1 VPVKEQR
8 KINLPDTHVKEFD
21 KLLKNIKDLFSED
34 ELGQIAQ
41 AYEQMKSSGKAEARL
56 IRQVVPIEQWIN
68 DPYYVGPDVTNI
80 YPFWKEKAIDVF
92 SRPIE
97 DKINEIIL
105 TGAIGTGKSTFAV
118 LCVLRVIYELSCY
131 EHIAALFNLF
141 GVSRIAFAYLSV
153 TKEQAQ
159 NTGFALMTEWLDSIP
174 YFKEKFKRKDRL
186 DSMLIWPQ
194 ERMIVTYGSVA
205 NHFLGMNL
213 FGSILDEANFFA
225 GRSKEDADIK
235 MNSKVSGLYTQIMT
249 RSESRFIINGINYSL
264 SILVSSSTVES
275 SFTEERIEKAKNNKH
290 TYIVSPSL
298 WDVKP
303 GNYKGGHFLVY
314 TGGDG
319 IDPFVIDSIED
330 INTILQQ
337 KGLKQ
342 ISHNLP
348 LENAKAVLPINIQS
362 RLLSVPDEHRASF
375 QGDIIIALQDLAGYS
390 VSAANK
396 LFNSEKV
403 YESCVNDAL
412 SHPFSREKIVISTTS
427 VSTQEGY
434 IPIKAYLRNNIIF
447 NRLNM
452 QRFMHI
458 DLALTGDS
466 LGIAMC
472 YISGWQTIYKGESN
486 YNDLDYDSEKIED
499 EIKIPVLTY
508 DFMLRIDP
516 PKKPNKI
523 SLSKVRDFI
532 VYLRNEKGINFGKIT
547 ADQFQSEQMLQELE
561 ELGFN
566 VGRLSVDRTADA
578 YLGFTSLMY
587 DGRVNFYDYKPF
599 KREIFGVVYYPA
611 KNKVDHTATGSKDVS
626 DAVVGAAYNA
636 IKSEDKTDVTQQ
648 SLVDIFI
655 ESNKG
660 SDEEQYEKRVDDFLK
675 NLSGILIG
683 RKKI

>member
-1 VPVKEQR
+1 MPVKEQR

-434 IPIKAYLRNNIIF
+434 IPIKAYLRNDIIF

>member
-1 VPVKEQR
+1 
-8 KINLPDTHVKEFD
+8 
-21 KLLKNIKDLFSED
+21 
-34 ELGQIAQ
+34 
-41 AYEQMKSSGKAEARL
+41 
-56 IRQVVPIEQWIN
+56 
-68 DPYYVGPDVTNI
+68 
-80 YPFWKEKAIDVF
+80 
-92 SRPIE
+92 
-97 DKINEIIL
+97 
-105 TGAIGTGKSTFAV
+105 
-118 LCVLRVIYELSCY
+118 
-131 EHIAALFNLF
+131 
-141 GVSRIAFAYLSV
+141 
-153 TKEQAQ
+153 
-159 NTGFALMTEWLDSIP
+159 
-174 YFKEKFKRKDRL
+174 
-186 DSMLIWPQ
+186 
-194 ERMIVTYGSVA
+194 
-205 NHFLGMNL
+205 
-213 FGSILDEANFFA
+213 
-225 GRSKEDADIK
+225 
-235 MNSKVSGLYTQIMT
+235 MT

-434 IPIKAYLRNNIIF
+434 IPIKAYLRNDIIF

-516 PKKPNKI
+516 PKK
-523 SLSKVRDFI
+523 
-532 VYLRNEKGINFGKIT
+532 
-547 ADQFQSEQMLQELE
+547 
-561 ELGFN
+561 
-566 VGRLSVDRTADA
+566 
-578 YLGFTSLMY
+578 
-587 DGRVNFYDYKPF
+587 
-599 KREIFGVVYYPA
+599 A
-611 KNKVDHTATGSKDVS
+611 K
-626 DAVVGAAYNA
+626 
-636 IKSEDKTDVTQQ
+636 
-648 SLVDIFI
+648 
-655 ESNKG
+655 
-660 SDEEQYEKRVDDFLK
+660 
-675 NLSGILIG
+675 
-683 RKKI
+683 

>member
-1 VPVKEQR
+1 MQVKR
-8 KINLPDTHVKEFD
+8 KINLPEANIKDFS
-21 KLLKNIKDLFSED
+21 KLLKNIRELFSD
-34 ELGQIAQ
+34 EELDQIAF
-41 AYEQMKSSGKAEARL
+41 AYEQMKSSGKSEARL
-56 IRQVVPIEQWIN
+56 IRPIIPIEQWIN
-68 DPYYVGPDVTNI
+68 DSYYVGPDVTNI
-80 YPFWKEKAIDVF
+80 YPFWKEKAIDIF
-92 SRPIE
+92 SRPLE

-174 YFKEKFKRKDRL
+174 YFKEKFKRKDKL

-235 MNSKVSGLYTQIMT
+235 MNSKVSSLYTQIMT

-303 GNYKGGHFLVY
+303 SNYKGKYFLVY

-319 IDPFVIDSIED
+319 IDPFIVDSIED
-330 INTILQQ
+330 INIILQQ
-337 KGLKQ
+337 KGLSL
-342 ISHNLP
+342 ISPNVP
-348 LENAKAVLPINIQS
+348 LSSINKLLPINIRS
-362 RLLSVPDEHRASF
+362 RILSVPEEHRASF
-375 QGDIIIALQDLAGYS
+375 QGDMIVALQDLAGYS

-403 YESCVNDAL
+403 YNNCISDTL
-412 SHPFSREKIVISTTS
+412 SHPFSREQIVISTTA

-434 IPIKAYLRNNIIF
+434 IPVKAYLRNDIIF
-447 NRLNM
+447 NSLNM
-452 QRFMHI
+452 PRFMHI

-472 YISGWQTIYKGESN
+472 YISGWQTIYKSKSN
-486 YNDLDYDSEKIED
+486 YDELDYNSDEIED
-499 EIKIPVLTY
+499 EIRIPILTY
-508 DFMLRIDP
+508 DFMLRINP

-532 VYLRNEKGINFGKIT
+532 VYLKNEKRINFGKIT

-636 IKSEDKTDVTQQ
+636 IKSEDKTDITQQ
-648 SLVDIFI
+648 SLLDVFI

-660 SDEEQYEKRVDDFLK
+660 SDEKQYEERVDEFMK
-675 NLSGILIG
+675 NLSGILLG
-683 RKKI
+683 KRKI